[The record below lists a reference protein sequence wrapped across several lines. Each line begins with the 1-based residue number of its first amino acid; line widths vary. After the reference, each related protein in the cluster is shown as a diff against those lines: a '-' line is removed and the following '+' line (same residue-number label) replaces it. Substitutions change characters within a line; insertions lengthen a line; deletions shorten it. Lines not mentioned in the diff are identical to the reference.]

1 MTLLSAADAAR
12 LPAFYATEDAKPA
25 DKVAQVKFFT
35 PWTNWTWYGIEFDPT
50 DRVFFGLVIGQETEF
65 GYFALEELESVR
77 GPFGLRIER
86 DIHFVPTRLGAIPG
100 VAL

>member
-12 LPAFYATEDAKPA
+12 LPAIHATEGIAPV

-35 PWTNWTWYGIEFDPT
+35 PWTNWTWFAIEFDPT
-50 DRVFFGLVIGQETEF
+50 DRVFFGLVFGQETEF
-65 GYFALEELESVR
+65 GYFSLDELESIQ

-86 DIHFVPTRLGAIPG
+86 DIHFMPTRLGAIPG
-100 VAL
+100 IEL

>member
-12 LPAFYATEDAKPA
+12 LPAIHATEGIAPG
-25 DKVAQVKFFT
+25 DKVVQVKFFT

-50 DRVFFGLVIGQETEF
+50 DRAFFGLVIGQETEF
-65 GYFALEELESVR
+65 GYFSLDELEAIR

-86 DIHFVPTRLGAIPG
+86 DIHFKPSRLGAIPG